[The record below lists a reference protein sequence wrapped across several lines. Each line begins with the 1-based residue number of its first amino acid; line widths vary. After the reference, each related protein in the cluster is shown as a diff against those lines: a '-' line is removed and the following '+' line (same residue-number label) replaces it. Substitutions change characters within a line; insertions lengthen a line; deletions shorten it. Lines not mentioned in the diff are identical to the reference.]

1 MGDYTD
7 AEIKANFDMDIEL
20 GTSFATDIMAE
31 TLWTSLTQL
40 GKMCDTVIADG
51 RARKVRLDNA
61 IIGWV
66 PKEELEE
73 LQAYWI

>member
-7 AEIKANFDMDIEL
+7 AEIKANFDMDNEM

-31 TLWTSLTQL
+31 TLWTSINQL
-40 GKMCDTVIADG
+40 KTMCDDVIRDG
-51 RARKVRLDNA
+51 RARKHRLDNA

-66 PKEELEE
+66 PKEELVALEDLE
-73 LQAYWI
+73 